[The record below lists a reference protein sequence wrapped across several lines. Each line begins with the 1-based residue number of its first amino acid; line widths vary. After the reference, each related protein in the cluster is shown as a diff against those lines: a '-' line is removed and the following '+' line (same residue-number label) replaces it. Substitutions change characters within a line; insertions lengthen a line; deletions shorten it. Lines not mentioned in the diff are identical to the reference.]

1 MTLRTS
7 IQKAIAY
14 MDLRQKLMDE
24 FLAAGYHP
32 TITQRM
38 AELKMAQQGGMK

>member
-1 MTLRTS
+1 MTLHTI
-7 IQKAIAY
+7 IQQAITY
-14 MDLRQKLMDE
+14 MGLRQKLMDE

-38 AELKMAQQGGMK
+38 AELKIAQQGGMK